1 VIELGKQMRSPWS
14 KSPEDLEIASSIIV
28 GVVEVRAAPL
38 EALVVAYDD
47 DEPL

>member
-1 VIELGKQMRSPWS
+1 MRSPWS
-14 KSPEDLEIASSIIV
+14 KSLQDLEVASGIIV
-28 GVVEVRAAPL
+28 GVVEVRAAPP